1 MNEGNSDRSFRAL
14 RSGFFGIVGTA
25 LVTAAVAGAAPA
37 QESTAQKPAELT
49 LSEALREIRERST
62 PAITAGLDL
71 DAARE
76 ATQRAESRYFPDVSL
91 SVGHV
96 NRDHEIVAVFGT
108 LNAPT
113 TQRDFFTA
121 EIDAT
126 QLLWDGGRRASAVKT
141 SQSLETAT
149 AMQGEADV
157 RATQLQGLGTYLQIL
172 VAKAR
177 RHVVEQR
184 TASLEDH
191 LRIANDLLN
200 HGVVAR
206 NDALETE
213 VRLRTVQD
221 QASQVDNGE
230 AVAVQALNRLLGR
243 DPLAPLVLPAAL
255 PSPPPL
261 PASLDDLK
269 KRAENE
275 NQQLLALR
283 ARLKAEEAT
292 LAARKAE
299 NYPTVIAQL
308 SHTYQEN
315 KYLLYP
321 NANVLFLGVSWEA
334 YDGGIRRSNVREA
347 EIAAEK
353 TEKQIVDLQHQL
365 AIQVDQA
372 YRDYLQALKEATTA
386 ETNISAS
393 EESLRIEE
401 DQYKSGLARTTDV
414 LDAESVLAES
424 RFALVNQRYNA
435 YLKQGVLLTVTGEDL
450 PTFFANLTPKGL
462 EQ

>member
-1 MNEGNSDRSFRAL
+1 MNKGSSDRPFRIL
-14 RSGFFGIVGTA
+14 RSIFIRAVGIG
-25 LVTAAVAGAAPA
+25 LVTVAVATVAAA
-37 QESTAQKPAELT
+37 QESHGPQPAELT

-62 PAITAGLDL
+62 PAVTAGLDL

-76 ATQRAESRYFPDVSL
+76 STNRAEALYLPGVSL
-91 SVGHV
+91 SAGHF
-96 NRDHEIVAVFGT
+96 NRDREIVAVFGT

-126 QLLWDGGRRASAVKT
+126 QLLWDGGRRSSAVKT

-157 RATQLQGLGTYLQIL
+157 RAAQLQGLETYLQIL
-172 VAKAR
+172 MAKAR
-177 RHVVEQR
+177 RHVVAQR
-184 TASLEDH
+184 TTSLEDH
-191 LRIANDLLN
+191 LRVAKDLLD

-206 NDALETE
+206 NDVLETE
-213 VRLRTVQD
+213 VRLRTVLD

-230 AVAVQALNRLLGR
+230 AIAGQALNRLLGR
-243 DPLAPLVLPAAL
+243 DPLAPLVLPTAL

-261 PASLDDLK
+261 PASLVDLK
-269 KRAENE
+269 KQAEDE

-283 ARLKAEEAT
+283 ARLKAEQAT

-299 NYPTVIAQL
+299 NYPTIIAQL

-315 KYLLYP
+315 RYLLYP

-334 YDGGIRRSNVREA
+334 YDGGVRRSNAREA

-353 TEKQIVDLQHQL
+353 TQKQIVDLERQL
-365 AIQVDQA
+365 GIQVEQA
-372 YRDYLQALKEATTA
+372 YRDYLQALKETTTA
-386 ETNISAS
+386 ETNIRAS
-393 EESLRIEE
+393 DENLRIEE
-401 DQYKSGLARTTDV
+401 DQYKAGLARTTDV

-462 EQ
+462 ER